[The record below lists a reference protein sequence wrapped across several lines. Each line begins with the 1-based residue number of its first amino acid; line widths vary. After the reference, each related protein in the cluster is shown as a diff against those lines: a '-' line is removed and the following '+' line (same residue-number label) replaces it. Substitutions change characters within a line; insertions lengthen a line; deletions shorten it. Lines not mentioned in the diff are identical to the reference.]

1 MNQGQDWSGWGEDWQ
16 QQSVVDVDRLRRA
29 VRRKRWQMRL
39 VVMAEVLLALF
50 AGSQVLRLLLVPELG
65 WRWTLW
71 AGLALVMIAEMTWLS
86 FRARRGTWRSATSS
100 IPDLLRLT
108 AKQARAGIRLA
119 WLNAVGFAVLVII
132 TLSIA
137 APWLAPSRW
146 LHDPSLQRLLLLQI
160 GLNGMVALGFVGFL
174 LFYIS
179 RKKRQVRKLEALLR
193 EHSEKRE

>member
-1 MNQGQDWSGWGEDWQ
+1 MNQGQDWSRWGEDWQ
-16 QQSVVDVDRLRRA
+16 QQPVVDVENLRRA
-29 VRRKRWQMRL
+29 VRRKRWQMRF
-39 VVMAEVLLALF
+39 VVVAEVLLSLF
-50 AGSQVLRLLLVPELG
+50 ACSQVLRLLLVPELG
-65 WRWTLW
+65 WRWKLW

-86 FRARRGTWRSATSS
+86 LRARRGTWRSASRG

-160 GLNGMVALGFVGFL
+160 GINGAVAVALLGFL
-174 LFYIS
+174 FLYLRRQKRRL
-179 RKKRQVRKLEALLR
+179 RKIEAKL
-193 EHSEKRE
+193 SEFDE